1 MTKNKILVIQK
12 KRIGDVL
19 TSTILL
25 EALREKF
32 PEYELHYLI
41 YGNSVAV
48 VENNPFVDKIIIMNE
63 KDRKSKLGF
72 LKFLFQ
78 IRKENYEI
86 VVDAYGKP
94 NSVILGWFS
103 GAKKTITFDKI
114 YSKLLYTHPIKR
126 NQNSFSNATKAIEH
140 RMRLLS
146 PLGIDFKVIKPKIF
160 ITENEISTAK
170 SKLEKAGITLSKPLV
185 MISAIGSNDSK
196 TYPIAYM
203 AKVIDTIADEN
214 DIQILFN
221 YFPFQKEEARQL
233 YLLCTPET
241 QAKINFDFYEDN
253 LRDFLAITSLCK
265 ALIGNEGGATNM
277 AKALNIPT
285 FTIFSPLVIKN
296 DWNMFED
303 GKQNISVH
311 VKDFESKLPSTAI
324 DDLIKTKEYKKL
336 QSVFTPELFEDQ
348 LINFITLNDIKGC
361 K

>member
-1 MTKNKILVIQK
+1 LKKNKILVIQK

-32 PEYELHYLI
+32 PEHELHYLI
-41 YGNSVAV
+41 YENSVAV

-63 KDRKSKLGF
+63 EDRKSKLGF
-72 LKFLFQ
+72 LKFLFRM
-78 IRKENYEI
+78 RKENYEI

-94 NSVILGWFS
+94 NSVLLGWFS
-103 GAKKTITFDKI
+103 GAKKTITFDKV

-126 NQNSFSNATKAIEH
+126 NKTSFSNATKAIEH
-140 RMRLLS
+140 RMMLLS

-160 ITENEISTAK
+160 ITEHEISVAK
-170 SKLEKAGITLSKPLV
+170 SKLESAGITLSKPIV
-185 MISAIGSNDSK
+185 MMSAIGSNDSK

-203 AKVIDTIADEN
+203 AKVIDTIANEN

-221 YFPFQKEEARQL
+221 YFPFQKEEAYQL
-233 YLLCTPET
+233 YLLCKPET

-265 ALIGNEGGATNM
+265 GLIGNEGGATNM
-277 AKALNIPT
+277 AKALNVPT

-303 GKQNISVH
+303 GMQNISVH
-311 VKDFESKLPSTAI
+311 VKDFENVLSATPI
-324 DDLIKTKEYKKL
+324 DELIQSKEYKKL
-336 QSVFTPELFEDQ
+336 QSIFTPELFEDQ
-348 LINFITLNDIKGC
+348 LIHFITVNNIKG
-361 K
+361 